1 MLNVITGDVRR
12 NIALGFKIGLNMPDM
27 AMNNLAVAE
36 CDPAYEVR
44 GGFALKVSPITFD
57 YVLQWTGEEFIHPI
71 LFINDRSLLAGNM
84 GATLPANLVT
94 GIPARIHMVNQLR
107 KLAAEIQEYDRD
119 FRGWVTIRMCCI
131 DDTLYY
137 NNISFELLPDYYHA
151 LIRLYGY
158 TNENYFLLDYRDKKL
173 PEPQGMTVSARLYAY
188 PYSVAENIAIIMP
201 YLEVLDAIDIN
212 DCFMVL
218 HHSKKVHIKNTWK
231 ELYKR
236 ICNKVYMHNGMCYNP
251 DGGEK
256 ARIVYN
262 VLQKARLLKGYK

>member
-12 NIALGFKIGLNMPDM
+12 NIALGFKIGLNMPTM

-36 CDPAYEVR
+36 CDPDYEVK
-44 GGFALKVSPITFD
+44 GGFALKVSPVMFD
-57 YVLQWTGEEFIHPI
+57 YVIQWTGEEFIHPV
-71 LFINDRSLLAGNM
+71 LFINDRSLLAGGM
-84 GATLPANLVT
+84 GGEITSNLVT
-94 GIPARIHMVNQLR
+94 AIPARIHMVNQLR
-107 KLAAEIQEYDRD
+107 KLAAEIQEYDRT

-131 DDTLYY
+131 EDKLYY

-158 TNENYFLLDYRDKKL
+158 TNEDYFLLDYRDKKL
-173 PEPQGMTVSARLYAY
+173 PDPQGITVSARLYAY
-188 PYSVAENIAIIMP
+188 PYSIAENIEVVMP
-201 YLEVLDAIDIN
+201 YLEILDAIDIQ
-212 DCFMVL
+212 DCFMVI

-262 VLQKARLLKGYK
+262 VLQKNHLIKSYK